1 MVIDKTTGRGCALSL
16 LSKTVTEKLIADGIV
31 DKPICRKHRKN
42 RKSSKIRYDLFRVV
56 KYEEHA
62 YVVSQRSDEPLDE
75 PLWMPS
81 FIDAEVWTQAVREF
95 PSFERLDQSVE
106 KHLLPQM
113 DEYLQGI
120 SHTEL
125 ASLTRDFL
133 IEHGIIN
140 KPISQRKGKTYY
152 FNESEVYTLDK
163 EPRLFP
169 YEGGKKFRRFE
180 VPGESCFNMRVWFKA
195 VSHFEVGATLK
206 DCIEIF
212 LQTELVYKGPR
223 EPSPLD
229 RLVQYIYP
237 PVYERVP
244 ENKDK
249 AVFDY
254 IRMTVGLPRYQ
265 FNSREDLKAEVEK
278 YQREIYQHVIQRLT
292 EDCQFERYGVPLNF
306 LKLSD
311 VILRYDFA
319 LEFIFELKGQKISPL
334 PELAEY
340 QESL

>member
-31 DKPICRKHRKN
+31 DKPICRKHRQN

-140 KPISQRKGKTYY
+140 KPISQHKGKTYY
-152 FNESEVYTLDK
+152 FNENEVYSLDN

-169 YEGGKKFRRFE
+169 HEGRIKFRRFE
-180 VPGESCFNMRVWFKA
+180 VLGETCFNMRVWIKA
-195 VSHFEVGATLK
+195 VSSFEVGATLK
-206 DCIEIF
+206 ECIEIF
-212 LQTELVYKGPR
+212 LRTELVYKVPQ
-223 EPSPLD
+223 ESSPLD
-229 RLVQYIYP
+229 RLVQYISP
-237 PVYERVP
+237 PVYERAP
-244 ENKDK
+244 ENKDDDDD
-249 AVFDY
+249 VFDY

-265 FNSREDLKAEVEK
+265 FNSWEDLKAEVKK
-278 YQREIYQHVIQRLT
+278 YQREIYQQVVHRLT
-292 EDCQFERYGVPLNF
+292 DDRQFKRYGVPLNF

-311 VILRYDFA
+311 VILRHDFA
-319 LEFIFELKGQKISPL
+319 LEFIFELKR
-334 PELAEY
+334 
-340 QESL
+340 